1 MPWQVIFNE
10 ISAAE
15 ISQLPT
21 EEQLA
26 LLSEFQVRAE
36 DLEDLDESGAFGKI
50 ERDGIVLYRY
60 RMADYRIYFQPAEH
74 GVLVHRVLHRNTF
87 QDFLFRSKLPM
98 AEDEAL
104 GKSRVFW
111 ELIDEGRQARAA
123 R

>member
-1 MPWQVIFNE
+1 MPWQVIFNK

-21 EEQLA
+21 DEQLN
-26 LLSEFQVRAE
+26 LLSEFQVRPE
-36 DLEDLDESGAFGKI
+36 DLEDLDKTDAFGKI

-74 GVLVHRVLHRNTF
+74 GMLVHRVFHRNTL
-87 QDFLFRSKLPM
+87 QDFLFRSKLPL

-111 ELIDEGRQARAA
+111 ELIDEGRQAQRA
-123 R
+123 